1 MLDRFLKWLSGR
13 LRPRLVRGDVG
24 FGNEVVILC
33 CERNATRCL
42 FKLRRTKRV
51 KELFRLHLASPALW
65 QDAGKGHAGRVFAQI
80 SGALEMVSAASQLKV
95 EERWQLLVYYAFR
108 KYQLVHGMY
117 PPPVDGQILLPLA

>member
-42 FKLRRTKRV
+42 FKLRRTKLV

-80 SGALEMVSAASQLKV
+80 SGALEAADKT
-95 EERWQLLVYYAFR
+95 
-108 KYQLVHGMY
+108 HG
-117 PPPVDGQILLPLA
+117 G